1 MSDKIEG
8 AKEDQKQP
16 VTESD
21 SHVGLTGETLAW
33 ASAPQDNWQLVP
45 QATRQALA
53 MAERNR
59 SRGGRQ

>member
-1 MSDKIEG
+1 MSDKIDETR
-8 AKEDQKQP
+8 KEP
-16 VTESD
+16 ESESD
-21 SHVGLTGETLAW
+21 GHVGIAGETLAW
-33 ASAPQDNWQLVP
+33 VSAPQDNWQLVP